1 VGPAPGTRTVPVD
14 ANTINRPVF
23 EIEDSELAPSA
34 GVSPSGVDIRVVLA
48 VHSSVRHVLRSNTS
62 WSPNVLGALA
72 PRFVAT
78 DVNETYNPL
87 VAVEGFELAP
97 LPGVVPSGVDI
108 RYVEP
113 VQVVPVTPLHVSR
126 KYT

>member
-1 VGPAPGTRTVPVD
+1 MTRFVPVE
-14 ANTINRPVF
+14 ANATNLPVL

-34 GVSPSGVDIRVVLA
+34 GVTPSGVDIRVVFA
-48 VHSSVRHVLRSNTS
+48 VHSSVRQVLRSKTS
-62 WSPNVLGALA
+62 CAPSELGAVA

-78 DVNETYNPL
+78 DVNDTYNPL
-87 VAVEGFELAP
+87 EAVEGLELAP

-108 RYVEP
+108 KYVVP
-113 VQVVPVTPLHVSR
+113 VQVVPVTPLQVSR